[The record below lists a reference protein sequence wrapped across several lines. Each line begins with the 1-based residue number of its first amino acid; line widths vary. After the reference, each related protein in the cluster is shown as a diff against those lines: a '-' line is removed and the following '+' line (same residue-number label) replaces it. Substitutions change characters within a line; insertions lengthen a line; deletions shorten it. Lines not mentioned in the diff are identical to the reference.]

1 MLKAINSY
9 IAFLLPPFLTNI
21 YQIMKKNLSF
31 FRGGFLLL
39 CLGLLYAFGA
49 TAQTKVTGKVVASD
63 DQLPIVGATIKLKNA
78 AGGTTTDA
86 NGAFSISVKP
96 TDVLVVSFIG
106 FTSKE
111 VPVGNQTNLSIILQA
126 ENNSLSDVVVTGY
139 SSQRKKDLTGAVAVV
154 DMGLLKAQPA
164 ASAVEA
170 LQGKATG
177 VQIINDGAPGSTPQ
191 IRIRGISTI
200 NNNEPLYVIDGV
212 PFEGKL
218 SWLNQNDIESL
229 QVLKDASSASIYGS
243 RANNGVVIITTKKGI
258 SGAPKISIDSY
269 YGIQTPRKN
278 SFPEMMNPQQ
288 YAQYV
293 FDSYKNAGK
302 TVAAG
307 RNYGSGTTPTL
318 PEYLVAGSAL
328 GQDITA
334 ADADPSK
341 YNYSRDPSLFYQI
354 TRANKAGTNWF
365 DEITSSAPVQ
375 NYQLSATGG
384 SENATYAVS
393 AGYLN
398 QQGTIE
404 HTGFKRYNFRSNT
417 TVSAFNKHV
426 RFGENA
432 QYSYSEGYGF
442 GVNPNTPGS
451 YQDQGS
457 ALGWAY
463 RIPTII
469 PVYDI
474 NGNFAGSRGSQLGN
488 AENPLAVLYRAKD
501 NVNKNNFFFGN
512 IFAEGDILKGLV
524 LKTNF
529 GLRYENYNGLSMRY
543 PNLEFSE
550 GNNSNNLSEYQ
561 GYNTEWTWTNT
572 LNYGATFNEKHRLN
586 VLLGTEAIR
595 SRSRQLNGARN
606 DFFLL
611 GDPNYYYL
619 NTGSSNISNSST
631 GAIGSLFSL
640 FAKVDYSFNDRYLAS
655 FTVRRDGSSNF
666 GPANK
671 YGFYPAGSVAW
682 RLSEEEFLKD
692 SKWVSDL
699 KLRVGYGQTGNQRIP
714 PYQYINRYQ
723 SSITNAAYAVGGGN
737 TLTTGVWQ
745 NAYQNADVKWESLKA
760 LNVGLDFTLFDGR
773 IDGSVDWYNKKTS
786 DMLYNLPL
794 PSSVVGG
801 GSAPFVN
808 IGDMSN
814 KGVEVNVAYH
824 YGRQADAPFKFD
836 VGLNFSRNKNNI
848 DRLAPGI
855 FNQVYGNYR
864 SLQTSVLQQDSPFG
878 SFYGYKT
885 NGIYQSTADIQSSP
899 SYTGARVGG
908 LKYMDVNGDGVIDPK
923 DRTIIGD
930 PNPDFTYGVNLNA
943 SYKNFDVAAF
953 FYGVQGNDIFQATRY
968 FTDFPSFDGAKSTRL
983 LNAWSPSNPTS
994 TIPSAYAGA
1003 SDVEFASSSYYIQN
1017 GSFLR
1022 LKNLQIGYSIPTAKV
1037 FGPKAGISRFRVYV
1051 AASNLFTI
1059 TKYTG
1064 LDPEVSQI
1072 TDTFSAPGVDQGVYP
1087 SPRQFLFGIN
1097 VGF

>member
-1 MLKAINSY
+1 M
-9 IAFLLPPFLTNI
+9 
-21 YQIMKKNLSF
+21 
-31 FRGGFLLL
+31 
-39 CLGLLYAFGA
+39 GLLFAIGA
-49 TAQTKVTGKVVASD
+49 TAQTKVTGKVIASD
-63 DQLPIVGATIKLKNA
+63 DQLPIIGATIKLKNA

-86 NGAFSISVKP
+86 NGAFSISAKP
-96 TDVLVVSFIG
+96 TDVLVISFIG
-106 FTSKE
+106 FINKE
-111 VPVGNQTNLSIILQA
+111 VTVGSQTNISVTLQA
-126 ENNSLSDVVVTGY
+126 ENNNLTEVVVTGY

-154 DMGLLKAQPA
+154 DMGVLKAQPA

-191 IRIRGISTI
+191 IRIRGTSTI

-218 SWLNQNDIESL
+218 SWLNQNDIESM

-243 RANNGVVIITTKKGI
+243 RANNGVVIITTRKGT
-258 SGAPKISIDSY
+258 SGAPKITVDSY
-269 YGIQTPRKN
+269 YGTQVPRKS

-293 FDSYKNAGK
+293 FDSYTNAGK
-302 TVAAG
+302 AIAAG
-307 RNYGSGTTPTL
+307 RNYGSGTTPVL

-328 GQDITA
+328 GQDVTG
-334 ADADPSK
+334 ADADPSR

-354 TRANKAGTNWF
+354 TKANKEGTNWF
-365 DEITSSAPVQ
+365 DEITRSAPVQ
-375 NYQLSATGG
+375 NYQLGATGG
-384 SENATYAVS
+384 SENATYALS

-398 QQGTIE
+398 QKGTIDY
-404 HTGFKRYNFRSNT
+404 TGFKRYNIRTNT
-417 TVSAFNKHV
+417 TVSAFNKRI

-442 GVNPNTPGS
+442 GVNPNTPGG

-488 AENPLAVLYRAKD
+488 AENPLAVLYRSKD
-501 NVNKNNFFFGN
+501 NVNKSNFFFGN
-512 IFAEGDILKGLV
+512 MFAEGDIIKGLV
-524 LKTNF
+524 FRTNF
-529 GLRYENYNGLSMRY
+529 GIRYENYNGMSMRY

-561 GYNTEWTWTNT
+561 GYNTEWTWSNT
-572 LNYGATFNEKHRLN
+572 LNYSATFNEKHKLN
-586 VLLGTEAIR
+586 VLVGTEAIR
-595 SRSRQLNGARN
+595 SRSRQLNGSRN

-611 GDPNYYYL
+611 GDQDYYYL

-631 GAIGSLFSL
+631 GSIGSLFSI
-640 FAKVDYSFNDRYLAS
+640 FGKVDYSFNDRYLAS
-655 FTVRRDGSSNF
+655 VTVRRDGSSNF
-666 GPANK
+666 GPENK
-671 YGFYPAGSVAW
+671 YGVYPAGSVAW
-682 RLSEEEFLKD
+682 RLSEEEFLK
-692 SKWVSDL
+692 SVKWISDL

-723 SSITNAAYAVGGGN
+723 SSITNAAYATGGGN

-745 NAYQNADVKWESLKA
+745 NAYLNSDVKWESLKA
-760 LNVGLDFTLFDGR
+760 LNVGIDFTLFEGAF
-773 IDGSVDWYNKKTS
+773 DGSVDWYNKKTT

-801 GSAPFVN
+801 GSSPFVN

-814 KGVEVNVAYH
+814 KGIEFNVAYH
-824 YGRQADAPFKFD
+824 YGRKADNPFKFD
-836 VGLNFSRNKNNI
+836 IGVNFSRNVNKI
-848 DRLAPGI
+848 DQLAPGI

-864 SLQTSVLQQDSPFG
+864 SLQTSVLQQGEAFG

-885 NGIYQSTADIQSSP
+885 NGIYQSAADIQNNP

-908 LKYMDVNGDGVIDPK
+908 LRYQDINGDGVIDPK
-923 DRTIIGD
+923 DRTIIGN

-943 SYKNFDVAAF
+943 SYHNFDITAF
-953 FYGVQGNDIFQATRY
+953 LYGVQGNDIFEATRY

-983 LNAWSPSNPTS
+983 LNAWSPSNTTS

-1022 LKNLQIGYSIPTAKV
+1022 LKNLQIGYSIPTKV
-1037 FGPKAGISRFRVYV
+1037 FGSKANISKFRIYV

-1064 LDPEVSQI
+1064 VDPEVSQV
-1072 TDTFSAPGVDQGVYP
+1072 TDGFTAPGVDQGVYP
-1087 SPRQFLFGIN
+1087 SPRQFLLGIN